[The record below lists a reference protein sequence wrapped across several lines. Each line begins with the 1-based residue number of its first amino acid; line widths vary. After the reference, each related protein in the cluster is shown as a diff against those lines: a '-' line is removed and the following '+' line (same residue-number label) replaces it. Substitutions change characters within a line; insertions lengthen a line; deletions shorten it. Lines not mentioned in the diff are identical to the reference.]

1 MATKESI
8 VTGIGEVVVEA
19 KRVAGILDERADW
32 DTKRDQGWTPREIF
46 SHLASVAGMFPMMGP
61 ALLNAPE
68 DADLTT
74 SNSIAD
80 LNAAS
85 IASLAN
91 LTPAQLVQAIET
103 NYGKTIEWLNALED
117 AQMARKM
124 TFAQL
129 CVPAGDIVENIA
141 VLHANHHLYEAV
153 MPVAM

>member
-1 MATKESI
+1 MATKEAIIS
-8 VTGIGEVVVEA
+8 GIGEVVTEA

-32 DTKRDQGWTPREIF
+32 DTKRSQGWTPKEMF
-46 SHLASVAGMFPMMGP
+46 SHLAATAGMFPMMGP

-68 DADLTT
+68 DADMTQ
-74 SNSIAD
+74 SNDISQ

-91 LTPAQLVQAIET
+91 LTPAQIVEALET
-103 NYGKTIEWLNALED
+103 NYGKTVEWIKGLDE

-129 CVPAGDIVENIA
+129 KVPAGDILENIA

-153 MPVAM
+153 MPVMI

>member
-8 VTGIGEVVVEA
+8 ISGIETVVTQA

-32 DTKRDQGWTPREIF
+32 ETKRAQGWTPREVF
-46 SHLASVAGMFPMMGP
+46 SHLASVAGMFPAMGP
-61 ALLNAPE
+61 AMLGAPE
-68 DADLTT
+68 DADMTQS
-74 SNSIAD
+74 SNIAQ

-85 IASLAN
+85 IASLQGK
-91 LTPAQLVQAIET
+91 TPAELVSAIEA
-103 NYGKTIEWLNALED
+103 NYGNTINWIKGLDD

-129 CVPAGDIVENIA
+129 QAPAGDILENIA
-141 VLHANHHLYEAV
+141 VLHASHHLYEAV